1 MGDTMSVNSKSI
13 QRTDV
18 GASSSA
24 DLLRSR
30 GYGDQRERLFLNAL
44 PIGVLLTDINGL
56 CIDINR
62 AALAMLELPYE
73 SVVGRHIN
81 EFLAEFADI
90 IGQNRPEDA
99 NVIDVGEVHIHPPTA
114 LECVVELSAAK
125 LDSSD
130 IPTIVYFFREISD
143 ELALAQQLR
152 ETAQTDA
159 LTSLPNRH
167 AVEQQIDLALRNIS
181 RGAPP
186 SVLCFLDLDNFKAVN
201 DTCGHAAGD
210 AMLQAV
216 AQVFRQRARATDTI
230 GRVGGDEFALLLNGC
245 QLADAVNYVS
255 SLRDRVIGL
264 GFNWDDQCFQ
274 VGLSAGITL
283 LTPQTTSVAEA
294 LAEADIACFAAKS
307 AGRSKT
313 RVYDE
318 RLRRHGEALSADA
331 EIANRLREAL
341 DSDAIALNAQ
351 PLQPMRAG
359 RGSEGTSEVLIRL
372 SDRQG
377 KLIPPSVLLPIAARF
392 GLAQALDQW
401 VIRRT
406 LSWLASRVN
415 EPWPARLYV
424 NIMASSLVDESFTQF
439 LQAVLPNKSM
449 ARRLGIE
456 IAEASVMLHTEAAR
470 RTICQINAMGCA
482 VSIDQITGRADSIAL
497 LSSLPVSL
505 LKLSPDFSS
514 MAAESELTYIQAQA
528 LARVAHKLSL
538 PLAVTS
544 VETRDT
550 LACVRRLG
558 AEFGQGVAIAPA
570 APLILPSEQ
579 DPTHAAD
586 NPGDERRLA

>member
-1 MGDTMSVNSKSI
+1 MSVISNSI
-13 QRTDV
+13 QSAV
-18 GASSSA
+18 GRSDSA
-24 DLLRSR
+24 ESTLLSR
-30 GYGDQRERLFLNAL
+30 GHRDQRERLFLDAL
-44 PIGVLLTDINGL
+44 PIGVLLTDGNGL
-56 CIDINR
+56 CIDINQT
-62 AALAMLELPYE
+62 ALALLNLPYE
-73 SVVGRHIN
+73 SVFGKHVN
-81 EFLAEFADI
+81 ELLAEFAGI
-90 IGQNRPEDA
+90 ISLCGPDA
-99 NVIDVGEVHIHPPTA
+99 ANFVEVAEVRIHAPQT
-114 LECVVELSAAK
+114 LESVFEVSAAR

-130 IPTIVYFFREISD
+130 VPTIAYFLREITD
-143 ELALAQQLR
+143 EFALAQQLR
-152 ETAQTDA
+152 ESAQTDA

-167 AVEQQIDLALRNIS
+167 AVEHQIDLALQNIS

-186 SVLCFLDLDNFKAVN
+186 SVLCFLDLDNFKSVN

-216 AQVFRQRARATDTI
+216 AQVFRQRTRAVDTI
-230 GRVGGDEFALLLNGC
+230 GRIGGDEFALLLNGC
-245 QLADAVNYVS
+245 QLSDAVHHVS
-255 SLRDRVIGL
+255 SLRDRIDGL
-264 GFNWDDQCFQ
+264 CFNWGSQSFQ

-283 LTPQTTSVAEA
+283 LTPHTLSFEEA
-294 LAEADIACFAAKS
+294 MAEADIACFAAKS

-313 RVYDE
+313 RVYE
-318 RLRRHGEALSADA
+318 ARLRRHGVALSADA

-351 PLQPMRAG
+351 PLQPMREDQ
-359 RGSEGTSEVLIRL
+359 GSEGASEILIRL

-377 KLIPPSVLLPIAARF
+377 KLIPPNVLLPIAARF

-401 VIRRT
+401 VIRRV
-406 LSWLASRVN
+406 LNWLARRVN
-415 EPWPARLYV
+415 DPWPARLYV
-424 NIMASSLVDESFTQF
+424 NITSSSLVDESFTQF

>member
-415 EPWPARLYV
+415 EPWPTRLYV
-424 NIMASSLVDESFTQF
+424 NIMASSLVDESFTHF
-439 LQAVLPNKSM
+439 LQTVLPKSL
-449 ARRLGIE
+449 APRFGIE
-456 IAEASVMLHTEAAR
+456 IAEANIMLHPEAAR
-470 RTICQINAMGCA
+470 RTIRQINAMGCG
-482 VSIDQITGRADSIAL
+482 VSIDRVSGRADAIAL
-497 LSSLPVSL
+497 LSGLPLSL
-505 LKLSPDFSS
+505 LKLSPDFSTMTADS
-514 MAAESELTYIQAQA
+514 DMTYIQAKA
-528 LARVAHKLSL
+528 LVRIAHKLSL

-579 DPTHAAD
+579 NRTHAAD
-586 NPGDERRLA
+586 NADDEQRLA